1 MAGLADLLDDVVSL
15 QAWLD
20 RSLMA
25 VQGRVDEG
33 PMEQPLAKLR
43 NTARR
48 TPEEIEAFEW
58 TARRLEQRLRN
69 RIGS

>member
-1 MAGLADLLDDVVSL
+1 MAGFADLLDDVVSL

-33 PMEQPLAKLR
+33 PMEQILATLR

-48 TPEEIEAFEW
+48 TPEEIEAFERS
-58 TARRLEQRLRN
+58 TAPATRACHAPR
-69 RIGS
+69 